1 MIKNAWIIAAKDI
14 REVLRSRTTYLYMGV
29 MMIIS
34 FSFFSTLSGS
44 LGNPSNGGVGTPGIL
59 SEAKTAVGILISTLP
74 LVFNMLFSS
83 FLSNYAVITD
93 KSKRVLESLLATP
106 LSLTEVWA
114 GKSLA
119 ITLPSV
125 SVSFVL
131 SIVALILLNRF
142 FINPVAGRFVMPG
155 AVQMITG
162 WVLVPLISLLVTMV
176 VTMFQLILNNPRIA
190 NFAFMIL
197 FFAVFWIPTTPLK
210 SSLNMP
216 GMYMI
221 LIVFLVV
228 LNIVLSR
235 FLTKERVILSSK
247 G

>member
-14 REVLRSRTTYLYMGV
+14 REVLRSRTTYLYVGLML
-29 MMIIS
+29 IIS
-34 FSFFSTLSGS
+34 FSFFSGLSGTLHS
-44 LGNPSNGGVGTPGIL
+44 ASARGVGRAALIST
-59 SEAKTAVGILISTLP
+59 SETAVGILISTLP

-106 LSLTEVWA
+106 LTLRQVWA

-119 ITLPSV
+119 ITIPSV
-125 SVSFVL
+125 TVSFVL
-131 SIVALILLNRF
+131 SIVALVLLNRL
-142 FINPVAGRFVMPG
+142 FIIPVVGSFVMP
-155 AVQMITG
+155 ASTQMITG
-162 WVLVPLISLLVTMV
+162 WILVPVISLLVTMV

-197 FFAVFWIPTTPLK
+197 FFAVFWIPTQPFT
-210 SSLNMP
+210 SSLNITTIYLALI
-216 GMYMI
+216 GI
-221 LIVFLVV
+221 LII
-228 LNIVLSR
+228 LNFFLSR
-235 FLTKERVILSSK
+235 LLTKERVILSSK